1 MKISGVILAA
11 GKGTRMKSSSPKVL
25 HPVLGKAMISY
36 GQTAIENL
44 DNQYVILGH
53 EAESVSEHIFEGY
66 KIVEQK
72 EQLGTGHA
80 VVTLIESDQFKS
92 DDSDYLI
99 IIPGDVPLIDKSE
112 IDKLIDAVT
121 KNNSALGLIT
131 AEVKN
136 SSGYG
141 RIIRSKEN
149 AKKIVE
155 EADANEEEKTINEIN
170 SGIYCVGKEFLI
182 SNINTIKSDNEQNEF
197 YLTDLIEIAFQNKQE
212 AVIVQVIE
220 DTIKGVNSMS
230 QLNDVEDT
238 LKEKLIS
245 SHMENGVYFQ
255 DPSTTYIDESV
266 KIESG
271 TKVFANCHLTGKTE
285 IQKNCEIGPNSLI
298 NDSKIGEGSKIL
310 YSVVDGSEIES
321 NGKIGPYAHLRTGS
335 SLGDNVKVGA
345 FAETKNSNISK
356 DSKVPHLAYVGDA
369 ELEEG
374 VNFSAGAITVNYDG
388 KEKHK
393 TEIKKGA
400 FIGSDA
406 MLVAPVTIGEGAM
419 VGAGSVIT
427 KDVPPKSLGIE
438 RNQQKNIEGYMDRKK
453 SSKDKND

>member
-11 GKGTRMKSSSPKVL
+11 GKGTRMKSSLPKVL
-25 HPVLGKAMISY
+25 QPVLGKPMISY
-36 GQTAIENL
+36 AQSALTNV
-44 DNQYVILGH
+44 DNKYVILGH
-53 EAESVSEHIFEGY
+53 ESDSVREHIFDDY
-66 KIVEQK
+66 KIVEQE

-80 VVTLIESDQFKS
+80 VITLLESDDFKLDS
-92 DDSDYLI
+92 SDYLI
-99 IIPGDVPLIDKSE
+99 IIPGDVPLIDKNE
-112 IDKLIDAVT
+112 IDKLIDSVT
-121 KNNSALGLIT
+121 KNNSTLGLIT

-136 SSGYG
+136 PSGYG
-141 RIIRSKEN
+141 RIVRNKNN

-155 EADANEEEKTINEIN
+155 ESDASDDEKSISEIN
-170 SGIYCVGKEFLI
+170 SGIYCIDKEFLV
-182 SNINTIKSDNEQNEF
+182 SNINNIKSDNVQNEF
-197 YLTDLIEIAFQNKQE
+197 YLTDLIEIAFQKKQD

-245 SHMENGVYFQ
+245 AHMDNGVYFQ
-255 DPSTTYIDESV
+255 DPSTTYIDETV
-266 KIESG
+266 KIQSG
-271 TKVFANCHLTGKTE
+271 TKIFANCHLTGDTE
-285 IQKNCEIGPNSLI
+285 IKENCEIGPNSLI
-298 NDSKIGEGSKIL
+298 SDSTIGEGSKVL
-310 YSVVDGSEIES
+310 YSVVDGSDIES
-321 NGKIGPYAHLRTGS
+321 NGQIGPYAHLRTGS

-345 FAETKNSNISK
+345 FAETKNSKISK

-369 ELEEG
+369 DLEEG

-400 FIGSDA
+400 FVGSDA

-427 KDVPPKSLGIE
+427 KDVPAKSLGIE
-438 RNQQKNIEGYMDRKK
+438 RNQQKNIDGYMDRKK
-453 SSKDKND
+453 SSKDKK

>member
-11 GKGTRMKSSSPKVL
+11 GKGTRMKSSLPKVL
-25 HPVLGKAMISY
+25 QPVLGKAMISY
-36 GQTAIENL
+36 AQSSLKNL
-44 DNQYVILGH
+44 DNKYVILGH
-53 EAESVSEHIFEGY
+53 ESETVSDHIFEGY

-80 VVTLIESDQFKS
+80 VVTLLGSDEFKS
-92 DDSDYLI
+92 DNCDYLI

-121 KNNSALGLIT
+121 KNNSMLGLIT
-131 AEVKN
+131 AEVQN
-136 SSGYG
+136 PSGYG
-141 RIIRSKEN
+141 RIVRIKEH

-155 EADANEEEKTINEIN
+155 EADASEEEKSINEIN
-170 SGIYCVGKEFLI
+170 SGIYCVNKDFLI
-182 SNINTIKSDNEQNEF
+182 SNINTIKSDNAQNEF
-197 YLTDLIEIAFQNKQE
+197 YLTDLIEIAFQNKQD

-238 LKEKLIS
+238 LKEKLITT
-245 SHMENGVYFQ
+245 HMENGVYFQ
-255 DPSTTYIDESV
+255 DPSTTYIDETV
-266 KIESG
+266 TIHSG
-271 TKVFANCHLTGKTE
+271 TKIFANCHLTGETE
-285 IQKNCEIGPNSLI
+285 IQENCEIGPNSLI
-298 NDSKIGEGSKIL
+298 NDSKIGEGSKVL
-310 YSVVDGSEIES
+310 YSVVEGSKIES

-335 SLGDNVKVGA
+335 TLGDNVKVGA
-345 FAETKNSNISK
+345 FAETKNSKISK

-400 FIGSDA
+400 FVGSDA

-427 KDVPPKSLGIE
+427 KDIPAKSLGIE
-438 RNQQKNIEGYMDRKK
+438 RSQQKNIDGYMDRKK
-453 SSKDKND
+453 SSKDKK

>member
-1 MKISGVILAA
+1 
-11 GKGTRMKSSSPKVL
+11 MKSSLPKVL
-25 HPVLGKAMISY
+25 QPVLGKVMISY
-36 GQTAIENL
+36 AQSAIKNL
-44 DNQYVILGH
+44 DNKYVILGY
-53 EAESVSEHIFEGY
+53 ESETVSDHIFEGY

-80 VVTLIESDQFKS
+80 VVTLLDSDEFKS
-92 DDSDYLI
+92 DNCDYLI
-99 IIPGDVPLIDKSE
+99 ITPGDVPLIDKSE
-112 IDKLIDAVT
+112 IDKLIGAVT

-131 AEVKN
+131 AEVQN
-136 SSGYG
+136 PSGYG
-141 RIIRSKEN
+141 RIVRNKEY

-155 EADANEEEKTINEIN
+155 EADASEKEKSINEIN
-170 SGIYCVGKEFLI
+170 SGIYCVSKDFLI
-182 SNINTIKSDNEQNEF
+182 SNINTIKSDNAQNEF
-197 YLTDLIEIAFQNKQE
+197 YLTDLIEIAFQNKQD

-238 LKEKLIS
+238 LKEKLIT

-255 DPSTTYIDESV
+255 DPSTTYIDETV
-266 KIESG
+266 KIHSG
-271 TKVFANCHLTGKTE
+271 TKIFANCHLTGNTE
-285 IQKNCEIGPNSLI
+285 IQGNCQIGPNSLI
-298 NDSKIGEGSKIL
+298 NDSKIGEGSKVL
-310 YSVVDGSEIES
+310 YSVVEGSKIES

-335 SLGDNVKVGA
+335 TLGDNVKVGA
-345 FAETKNSNISK
+345 FAETKNSKISK

-400 FIGSDA
+400 FVGSDA

-427 KDVPPKSLGIE
+427 KDIPAKSLGIE
-438 RNQQKNIEGYMDRKK
+438 RSQQKNIDGYMDRKK
-453 SSKDKND
+453 SSKDKK

>member
-11 GKGTRMKSSSPKVL
+11 GKGTRMKSSLPKVL
-25 HPVLGKAMISY
+25 QPVLGKPMIYYAQESLSNL
-36 GQTAIENL
+36 ENK
-44 DNQYVILGH
+44 YVITGY
-53 EAESVSEHIFEGY
+53 ESELVSSQIFDGY

-80 VVTLIESDQFKS
+80 VVTLLESKEFKS
-92 DDSDYLI
+92 DKSDYLI
-99 IIPGDVPLIDKSE
+99 IIPGDVPLIDKTE
-112 IDKLIDAVT
+112 LDKLVQEVVKKDLPI
-121 KNNSALGLIT
+121 GLIS

-136 SSGYG
+136 PSGYG
-141 RIIRSKEN
+141 RIVRDKDKV
-149 AKKIVE
+149 KKITE
-155 EADANEEEKTINEIN
+155 EADANDEERSISEIN
-170 SGIYCVGKEFLI
+170 SGIYCVNKEFLI
-182 SNINTIKSDNEQNEF
+182 SNIKNIKSDNVQNEF
-197 YLTDLIEIAFQNKQE
+197 YLTDLIEIVFQNNQDT
-212 AVIVQVIE
+212 VIVQVIE

-238 LKEKLIS
+238 LKAKLIS

-255 DPSTTYIDESV
+255 DPSTTYIDETV
-266 KIESG
+266 KIHPGS
-271 TKVFANCHLTGKTE
+271 KIFANCHLTGNTE
-285 IQKNCEIGPNSLI
+285 IKENCDIGPNSLI
-298 NDSKIGEGSKIL
+298 NDSTIGEGSKVL
-310 YSVVDGSEIES
+310 YSVIDGSDIES
-321 NGKIGPYAHLRTGS
+321 NGQIGPYAHLRTGS
-335 SLGDNVKVGA
+335 TLGDNVKVGA
-345 FAETKNSNISK
+345 FAETKNSKISK

-400 FIGSDA
+400 FVGSDA

-438 RNQQKNIEGYMDRKK
+438 RNQQKNIDGYMDRKK
-453 SSKDKND
+453 SSKDKK

>member
-11 GKGTRMKSSSPKVL
+11 GKGTRMKSSLPKVL
-25 HPVLGKAMISY
+25 QPVLGKAMISY
-36 GQTAIENL
+36 AQSAIKNL
-44 DNQYVILGH
+44 DNKYVILGY
-53 EAESVSEHIFEGY
+53 ESETVSDHIFEGY

-80 VVTLIESDQFKS
+80 VVTLLDSDEFKS
-92 DDSDYLI
+92 DNCDYLI
-99 IIPGDVPLIDKSE
+99 ITPGDVPLIDKNE
-112 IDKLIDAVT
+112 IDKLIGAVT

-131 AEVKN
+131 AEVQN
-136 SSGYG
+136 PSGYG
-141 RIIRSKEN
+141 RIVRNKEY

-155 EADANEEEKTINEIN
+155 EADASEKEKSINEIN
-170 SGIYCVGKEFLI
+170 SGIYCVSKDFLI
-182 SNINTIKSDNEQNEF
+182 SNINTIKSDNAQNEF
-197 YLTDLIEIAFQNKQE
+197 YLTDLIEIAFQNKQD

-238 LKEKLIS
+238 LKEKLITT
-245 SHMENGVYFQ
+245 HMENGVYFQ
-255 DPSTTYIDESV
+255 DPSTTYIDETV
-266 KIESG
+266 TIHSG
-271 TKVFANCHLTGKTE
+271 TKIFANCHLTGETE
-285 IQKNCEIGPNSLI
+285 IQANCEIGPNSLI
-298 NDSKIGEGSKIL
+298 NDSKIGEGSKVL
-310 YSVVDGSEIES
+310 YSVVEGSEIES

-335 SLGDNVKVGA
+335 TLGDNVKVGA
-345 FAETKNSNISK
+345 FAETKNSKISK

-400 FIGSDA
+400 FVGSDA

-427 KDVPPKSLGIE
+427 KDVPAKSLGIE
-438 RNQQKNIEGYMDRKK
+438 RNQQKNIDGYMDRKK
-453 SSKDKND
+453 SSKEKK

>member
-25 HPVLGKAMISY
+25 QTVLGTPMITYAQS
-36 GQTAIENL
+36 ALSKL
-44 DNQYVILGH
+44 DSKYVILGY
-53 EAESVSEHIFEGY
+53 ESDSVSDHILEGY

-80 VVTLIESDQFKS
+80 VITLVDSKEFKS
-92 DDSDYLI
+92 DNSDYI
-99 IIPGDVPLIDKSE
+99 VIIPGDVPLIDKNDL
-112 IDKLIDAVT
+112 DKLIDAVI
-121 KNNSALGLIT
+121 KNKSALGLIT
-131 AEVKN
+131 AEVSN
-136 SSGYG
+136 PSGYG
-141 RIIRSKEN
+141 RIIRTKEN

-155 EADANEEEKTINEIN
+155 EADASEEEKSINEIN
-170 SGIYCVGKEFLI
+170 SGIYCVNKEFMLTH
-182 SNINTIKSDNEQNEF
+182 INTIKSDNAQNEF

-255 DPSTTYIDESV
+255 DPSTTYIDEKV
-266 KIESG
+266 TIQSG
-271 TKVFANCHLTGKTE
+271 TKIFANCHLTGNTE
-285 IQKNCEIGPNSLI
+285 IQENCEIGPNSLI
-298 NDSKIGEGSKIL
+298 NDSKIGEGSKVL
-310 YSVVDGSEIES
+310 YSVIDGSEIES
-321 NGKIGPYAHLRTGS
+321 NGKIGPYAHLRVGS

-345 FAETKNSNISK
+345 FAETKNSKISK

-388 KEKHK
+388 KEKQK

-400 FIGSDA
+400 FVGSDA

-419 VGAGSVIT
+419 IGAGSVIT

-453 SSKDKND
+453 SSKDK

>member
-11 GKGTRMKSSSPKVL
+11 GKGTRMKSSLPKVL
-25 HPVLGKAMISY
+25 QPVLGKPMIYYAQESLSNL
-36 GQTAIENL
+36 ENK
-44 DNQYVILGH
+44 YVITGY
-53 EAESVSEHIFEGY
+53 ESELVSSHIFDGY

-80 VVTLIESDQFKS
+80 VVTLLESKEFKS
-92 DDSDYLI
+92 DKSDYLI
-99 IIPGDVPLIDKSE
+99 IIPGDVPLIDKTE
-112 IDKLIDAVT
+112 LDKLVQEVVKKDSPI
-121 KNNSALGLIT
+121 GLIS

-136 SSGYG
+136 PSGYG
-141 RIIRSKEN
+141 RIVRDEDKV
-149 AKKIVE
+149 KKITE
-155 EADANEEEKTINEIN
+155 EADANDEERSISEIN
-170 SGIYCVGKEFLI
+170 SGIYCVNKEFLI
-182 SNINTIKSDNEQNEF
+182 SNIKNIKSDNVQNEF
-197 YLTDLIEIAFQNKQE
+197 YLTDLIEIVFQNNQDT
-212 AVIVQVIE
+212 VIVQVIE

-238 LKEKLIS
+238 LKAKLIS

-255 DPSTTYIDESV
+255 DPSTTYIDETV
-266 KIESG
+266 KIHSG
-271 TKVFANCHLTGKTE
+271 SKIFANCHLTGNTE
-285 IQKNCEIGPNSLI
+285 IKENCDIGPNSLI
-298 NDSKIGEGSKIL
+298 NDSTIGEGSKVL
-310 YSVVDGSEIES
+310 YSVVDGSDIES
-321 NGKIGPYAHLRTGS
+321 NGQIGPYAHLRTGS
-335 SLGDNVKVGA
+335 TLGDNVKVGA
-345 FAETKNSNISK
+345 FAETKNSKISK

-400 FIGSDA
+400 FVGSDA

-438 RNQQKNIEGYMDRKK
+438 RNQQKNIDGYMDRKK
-453 SSKDKND
+453 SSKDKK